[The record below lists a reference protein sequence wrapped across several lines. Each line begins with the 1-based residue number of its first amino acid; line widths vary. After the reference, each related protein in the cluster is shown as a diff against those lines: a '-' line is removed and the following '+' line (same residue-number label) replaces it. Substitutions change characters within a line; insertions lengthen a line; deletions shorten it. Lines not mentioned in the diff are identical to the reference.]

1 METIQVLRVA
11 FAIGLLVLGALA
23 MGVSAFA
30 EWARHRKGARP
41 RAGTVTLTER
51 RA

>member
-1 METIQVLRVA
+1 METIQALRMA

-23 MGVSAFA
+23 LGVSAVA
-30 EWARHRKGARP
+30 EWVRRPESARP
-41 RAGTVTLTER
+41 RAGTATLTER